1 MARRQNRF
9 GLVPRWIKFLI
20 AGVALAL
27 AAVPA
32 TFIVTL
38 LLYPFWSWVEATY
51 RIESIG
57 HSGPADWCFIVVYGV
72 FLVLLLLL
80 LWCGW
85 RHRVIRSKLPRRAA
99 KGMPAVP
106 RRTIAMKRT
115 SMEQR
120 MEWKQRLADL
130 WASIDQLSEQAFLS
144 KMEFLVAELPPD
156 SAVAAFERAGSFDST
171 GHSDLAVPLY
181 RKGLELGLE
190 GQRRRRPVIQMAS
203 SLHNLGQ
210 ASESVPLLMAERE
223 RESDDLDAAVSA
235 ALALALVDVG

>member
-1 MARRQNRF
+1 
-9 GLVPRWIKFLI
+9 VPRRIKFLI

-51 RIESIG
+51 RIESVG

-120 MEWKQRLADL
+120 MEWEQRLADL
-130 WASIDQLSEQAFLS
+130 WASIDQLSEQAYLS
-144 KMEFLVAELPPD
+144 KMEFLVAELPLTVRWRH
-156 SAVAAFERAGSFDST
+156 SSGRARSS
-171 GHSDLAVPLY
+171 
-181 RKGLELGLE
+181 
-190 GQRRRRPVIQMAS
+190 RPVTPTLQCRCIGRHLS
-203 SLHNLGQ
+203 S
-210 ASESVPLLMAERE
+210 AWRA
-223 RESDDLDAAVSA
+223 SA
-235 ALALALVDVG
+235 AAGL

>member
-1 MARRQNRF
+1 MFARSARFGRDSNSSFGRSFGEYAAPYFRDSRIQVARRQNRF

-51 RIESIG
+51 RIESVG

-85 RHRVIRSKLPRRAA
+85 RHRVIRSQLPRRAA

-106 RRTIAMKRT
+106 PRTIALKRT
-115 SMEQR
+115 SMQQR
-120 MEWKQRLADL
+120 MEW
-130 WASIDQLSEQAFLS
+130 
-144 KMEFLVAELPPD
+144 
-156 SAVAAFERAGSFDST
+156 
-171 GHSDLAVPLY
+171 
-181 RKGLELGLE
+181 
-190 GQRRRRPVIQMAS
+190 
-203 SLHNLGQ
+203 
-210 ASESVPLLMAERE
+210 
-223 RESDDLDAAVSA
+223 
-235 ALALALVDVG
+235 

>member
-1 MARRQNRF
+1 MAGGARDFPAASGTAAKRGSVQKRAFRGPPSLFVRWRCHWASLTSRFARSARFGRDSNSSFGRSFGEYAAPYFRDSRIQVARRQNRF

-80 LWCGW
+80 GE
-85 RHRVIRSKLPRRAA
+85 
-99 KGMPAVP
+99 
-106 RRTIAMKRT
+106 RT
-115 SMEQR
+115 
-120 MEWKQRLADL
+120 D
-130 WASIDQLSEQAFLS
+130 
-144 KMEFLVAELPPD
+144 
-156 SAVAAFERAGSFDST
+156 
-171 GHSDLAVPLY
+171 
-181 RKGLELGLE
+181 
-190 GQRRRRPVIQMAS
+190 
-203 SLHNLGQ
+203 
-210 ASESVPLLMAERE
+210 
-223 RESDDLDAAVSA
+223 
-235 ALALALVDVG
+235 